1 MKTVVITGSTRGIGR
16 GLAEA
21 FLAQGCK
28 VLVAGRGTAAVESV
42 VAALEARYPGKVA
55 GAACDI
61 TQAAQLDNLWRVACA
76 KFTRV
81 DVWINNAGMSIARGP
96 LHKAKAADIEAI
108 VATNLTGA
116 LLANRI
122 VIAEM
127 LKQGGGQ
134 VWNMEGFGSNGATQP
149 GMAAYGA
156 TKRGINYLIKALQKE
171 LKGTP
176 VQVCTLSPGIVVTDL
191 LIGDYDLKSKEW
203 VKAKKIFNILGD
215 TVETVTPWLAAQVLA
230 SNKPGAT
237 VAWLTTGKAFGRF
250 MSAGFKK
257 RDLFGTRVG
266 FSPPSCTKRK

>member
-16 GLAEA
+16 GLADA
-21 FLAQGCK
+21 FLARGCN
-28 VLVAGRGTAAVESV
+28 VVITGRGDAAVNRVVAELDARHAGR
-42 VAALEARYPGKVA
+42 VA

-61 TQAAQLDNLWRVACA
+61 TQAEQLQALWALAVQ
-76 KFTRV
+76 KFQRV
-81 DVWINNAGMSIARGP
+81 DVWINNAGMSIHRGP
-96 LHKAKAADIEAI
+96 LHEAKPADIEAI

-122 VIAEM
+122 VVAGM

-134 VWNMEGFGSNGATQP
+134 VWNMEGFGSSGQTQP

-156 TKRGINYLIKALQKE
+156 TKRGINYLNKALQKE

-191 LIGDYDLKSKEW
+191 LVGDYDLKSAEW
-203 VKAKKIFNILGD
+203 AKAKKIFNILGD
-215 TVETVTPWLAAQVLA
+215 TVETVTPWLADQVLA
-230 SNKPGAT
+230 SNKPGAK

-250 MSAGFKK
+250 MTAGFNK
-257 RDLFGTRVG
+257 RDLFAT
-266 FSPPSCTKRK
+266 SAK

>member
-16 GLAEA
+16 GLAES
-21 FLAQGCK
+21 FLKLGCQVVVSGRSSGAVQAVVSALAAQH
-28 VLVAGRGTAAVESV
+28 
-42 VAALEARYPGKVA
+42 PGKVA
-55 GAACDI
+55 GRACDI
-61 TQAAQLDNLWRVACA
+61 TQAADLEALWDSAVQR
-76 KFTRV
+76 FQRV
-81 DVWINNAGMSIARGP
+81 DVWINNAGMSIPRGP
-96 LHKAKAADIEAI
+96 LHAARTEDIEFI

-122 VIAEM
+122 VIAAM

-191 LIGDYDLKSKEW
+191 LVGDYDLKSAEW
-203 VKAKKIFNILGD
+203 AKAKKIFNILGD
-215 TVETVTPWLAAQVLA
+215 TVETVTPWLAERVLA
-230 SNKPGAT
+230 SNQPGAK

-250 MSAGFKK
+250 MTAGFNK
-257 RDLFGTRVG
+257 RDLFADLA
-266 FSPPSCTKRK
+266 TKA